1 VFRCRLSFQVGLYI
15 QSIFLINSI
24 NDPSAGSPT
33 KTLLRLLLLLNCKIR
48 TNFYNMT
55 GPKNNHHASLT
66 LDITNTLSTVQG
78 PYHKIQSVGAT
89 GGVYKEQGLIQ
100 GALMRHPYKAFLV
113 HVR

>member
-1 VFRCRLSFQVGLYI
+1 MYL
-15 QSIFLINSI
+15 NSI

-48 TNFYNMT
+48 TNFYKT
-55 GPKNNHHASLT
+55 STPKSESHAALT
-66 LDITNTLSTVQG
+66 VDILNTSSTVQG

-89 GGVYKEQGLIQ
+89 GGVYKEQGLIR
-100 GALMRHPYKAFLV
+100 GALMTHPYKAFLV